1 MHEFL
6 AQYLP
11 VIVSSLVVAV
21 TTRQK
26 ISRQLGAHAAQV
38 NKVIQWALA
47 QQPAGEVP
55 DDGTQH

>member
-26 ISRQLGAHAAQV
+26 ISRQLTSHAKQV
-38 NKVIQWALA
+38 NQVIQWALA
-47 QQPAGEVP
+47 QQPPADTGEP
-55 DDGTQH
+55 RD